1 MATKYFIG
9 VDPGKTGGWGI
20 VGTDGSPVAAA
31 PLPYQEKLL
40 DWQQLTRQWARA
52 LELTGAFGTEGA
64 LHVCAEHPIV
74 RSGESDTGHFN
85 SGVNFGLIRA
95 AAQTV
100 GARLTTPQPHIWKS
114 KMRLGKD
121 KALSMRLCDEL
132 FPSMY
137 DTIRGPRGGA
147 LDGVAEA
154 ILIAEY
160 ARRAELRIKSNERG
174 GIEFAGFAGHRISGT
189 LSLPAEPGSLREWAG
204 VD

>member
-1 MATKYFIG
+1 MPTEFFIG
-9 VDPGKTGGWGI
+9 VDPGKLGGWGI
-20 VGTDGSPVAAA
+20 VSKAGDPVAAGA
-31 PLPYQEKLL
+31 LCYQEKLL
-40 DWQQLTRQWARA
+40 DWQQLTRQWGRA
-52 LELTGAFGTEGA
+52 LELTDALTKEGA

-100 GARLTTPQPHIWKS
+100 GARLTTPQPHVWKN

-121 KALSMRLCDEL
+121 KSLSMRLCDEL
-132 FPSMY
+132 FPAMY
-137 DTIRGPRGGA
+137 NTIRGPRGGA

-160 ARRAELRIKSNERG
+160 ARRADLRIKSNERG
-174 GIEFAGFAGHRISGT
+174 GLID
-189 LSLPAEPGSLREWAG
+189 LSHSKASDLDALASPGSLLEWAEA
-204 VD
+204 D